1 MSVDA
6 FTVDGTVNL
15 NIEPFESAISKVTTQ
30 LTTLSESMTSLME
43 MGGGNWNFN
52 GALNGLK
59 TLKDD
64 IAVIKEDIATMN
76 SEFANVQGIN
86 ALKSEITTLRTEMDA
101 IKEKINQ
108 MGSVAQE
115 NVTKVGNA
123 IESAKQKTLGW
134 SEQIAKVTEG
144 IVSLMTKEE
153 FSNYI
158 LEQQES
164 EVGQINAQWRE
175 MQGLIQS
182 NTTFMRE
189 IEASGSNIARYFTH
203 ETQILER
210 NVSLLEQ
217 EAELTNLLTQK
228 SKQNATT
235 ISNISKELG
244 RVTNF
249 SREVGTYF
257 ANEDKILR
265 MSLRTL
271 QEQDRILADKLAKS
285 ERETALAREIAEINK
300 LDMDIRRASANAEA
314 EMLAFLESET
324 GVISSITGSRE
335 KGLAVINEELA
346 LEKEKVALI
355 EEETALLNEQGA
367 VRQRNA
373 TKGNKL
379 DKMGYLPSR
388 IGSMALTMWGF
399 NELMDVYDKTTTNI
413 YAKGSYA
420 HFGKQL
426 QTDERYLKQTGQT
439 TEQVTKSLGK
449 LDGDLRKLQKDYRK
463 IDMKTVGANAEETA
477 FKYGLQADAIGDL
490 SEVMAIYGSEF
501 VKQGRSQEDS
511 ILALNDALDGELRRL
526 KEVNV
531 TSDELKEHGWKGQ
544 GDQIGMIKALKEIAE
559 ERGYDVTAKE
569 ITNLSDAITYAE
581 LQLAFFLSD
590 LFEIAEPS
598 LRSAVMKLATGF
610 GWLAD
615 RVGELKEYLKGLPQ
629 PVKDFLKEFGANAIL
644 GFVGLWIGKKIWS
657 AVSNMSLFGGA
668 WEKLME
674 KLGRTKGMD
683 KATES
688 MGKMGQTTGGTVSNT
703 SAKDGLKNWGKNL
716 AKNLGKMAEVFIEV
730 AVALVMAWAL
740 MKEAILLIEDLG
752 KDFEAHKEGFEK
764 GWAFLKDYGVWIL
777 GVSAVLTYFLQGMSA
792 TEIQGWGAYKNMAK
806 GFGKVALGLALA
818 MGLIA
823 EAIVLLIAP
832 MKAIEVLGWMYG
844 MLDQAN
850 IQKGN
855 EVIGMYADALDYIAS
870 NDNIGYF
877 IIGLTVVSAILGF
890 TADTV
895 GLAMAIGI
903 ASTLLLVAEAI
914 VMLIAPLVAVEMLG
928 HMANELDA
936 NAVKQGAN
944 AIKTVGECLQILEPS
959 VRNILAVDF
968 EVFGIGLV
976 EKGNEIVNGKSGFK
990 ALTEDILPNLFQF
1003 VKDVSNLEVPSED
1016 VSSTVATITQIAN
1029 SFAPMVTAIQKLTGL
1044 LGGDVSISFMGF
1056 QIESNSGIRG
1066 QLDRLYEDIRAVMD
1080 FANKLGGLGSVET
1093 ANTTAITQISS
1104 AITQLKAKLDQF
1116 VNTISSY
1123 SNKVQ
1128 TASDRL
1134 GKSLPNGF
1142 KSGASTFSATVVQVL
1157 ASGISEVQAR
1167 YNTMN
1172 SGGKALGQKLVDGFK
1187 NHKPTLKTIVS
1198 KEIGYALTE
1207 LDNAKD
1213 DFYSKGQALGKQLS
1227 DGFESSGG
1235 LNVGSPANIARTIA
1249 KEMEYSMLALD
1260 TGKQMMYKGGQAL
1273 GRALT
1278 NGYNSYGNLRT
1289 DVGVLA
1295 QKGVNSEQLQANAK
1309 NTQLNGNIKGQNP
1322 QLTQTNINIDM
1333 SNSTVIGVQ
1342 DLDNKI
1348 RQAVEKAIVSIN
1360 SPNGAIGY

>member
-1 MSVDA
+1 MSVEA
-6 FTVDGTVNL
+6 FTVDGKVT
-15 NIEPFESAISKVTTQ
+15 IDTTPFESGIAKVTSQ
-30 LTTLSESMTSLME
+30 LSELSGSMKSMME

-64 IAVIKEDIATMN
+64 LAVIKEDIATMN
-76 SEFANVQGIN
+76 TEFANTQGIN
-86 ALKSEITTLRTEMDA
+86 ALKTEIASLRSEIDA
-101 IKEKINQ
+101 IKQ
-108 MGSVAQE
+108 
-115 NVTKVGNA
+115 KVNETTTQTVQRVREVKTEISA
-123 IESAKQKTLGW
+123 ITSGTEPLVQLWSAMNG
-134 SEQIAKVTEG
+134 QIAEH
-144 IVSLMTKEE
+144 
-153 FSNYI
+153 YDI
-158 LEQQES
+158 LSYQES
-164 EVGQINAQWRE
+164 EIGQINAQWRE
-175 MQGLIQS
+175 TQTSINQTKQLMKQVYNETEGWTTELSRVELQAKQIELYFRREQDILKQS
-182 NTTFMRE
+182 LN
-189 IEASGSNIARYFTH
+189 Y
-203 ETQILER
+203 
-210 NVSLLEQ
+210 LEQ
-217 EAELTNLLTQK
+217 EATLLESQKALEDAKLVAEENLNKAIAERVAFYNETLLEEEKEMEMAYRIMGIQEELNGLIGIEAEEVLKIADSEKLVLSTIEEQVAMEEERLALMSEITAM
-228 SKQNATT
+228 QNAQITKVPT
-235 ISNISKELG
+235 ATGKG
-244 RVTNF
+244 
-249 SREVGTYF
+249 
-257 ANEDKILR
+257 
-265 MSLRTL
+265 
-271 QEQDRILADKLAKS
+271 AKG
-285 ERETALAREIAEINK
+285 
-300 LDMDIRRASANAEA
+300 M
-314 EMLAFLESET
+314 M
-324 GVISSITGSRE
+324 
-335 KGLAVINEELA
+335 
-346 LEKEKVALI
+346 
-355 EEETALLNEQGA
+355 
-367 VRQRNA
+367 
-373 TKGNKL
+373 GNNL
-379 DKMGYLPSR
+379 DKMGYLPRR

-413 YAKGSYA
+413 NAKGSYS
-420 HFGKQL
+420 HFGRML

-439 TEQVTKSLGK
+439 TGQVAKSLTD
-449 LDGDLRKLQKDYRK
+449 LDGRLRNLQKDYRK

-615 RVGELKEYLKGLPQ
+615 RVSELKEYLKGLPQ
-629 PVKDFLKEFGANAIL
+629 PVKDFLKEFGANAML

-657 AVSNMSLFGGA
+657 AVSNMSLFGSA

-752 KDFEAHKEGFEK
+752 KDFEAHKQGFEK

-806 GFGKVALGLALA
+806 GGLKFAEGLAIA

-855 EVIGMYADALDYIAS
+855 EVIGLYADALNYIAS

-914 VMLIAPLVAVEMLG
+914 VMLIAPLKAVEILG
-928 HMANELDA
+928 GMASDLDA

-944 AIKTVGECLQILEPS
+944 AIKTVGECLQALEPS

-976 EKGNEIVNGKSGFK
+976 EKGNQIVNGKSGFK

-1056 QIESNSGIRG
+1056 QIESNSGINS
-1066 QLDRLYEDIRAVMD
+1066 QLDKLYNDIKAVMD

-1093 ANTTAITQISS
+1093 ANTTAITQTSS

-1157 ASGISEVQAR
+1157 ASGIAQVQAR

-1198 KEIGYALTE
+1198 KEINYALTE

-1249 KEMEYSMLALD
+1249 KEMEYSLLALD

-1295 QKGVNSEQLQANAK
+1295 SKGVSNEQLQANAK
-1309 NTQLNGNIKGQNP
+1309 NTQLNGNLKGQTP